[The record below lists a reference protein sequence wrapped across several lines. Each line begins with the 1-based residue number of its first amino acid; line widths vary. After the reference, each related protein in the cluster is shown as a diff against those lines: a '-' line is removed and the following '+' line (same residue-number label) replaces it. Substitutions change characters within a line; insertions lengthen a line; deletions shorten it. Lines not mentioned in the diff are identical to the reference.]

1 MSTQNGILGI
11 LTSQK
16 LWTAPSKEQYLP
28 AYFKE
33 ICDEYLLSED
43 KHRVYPVECLGL
55 QRNSRPATCVIGSDF
70 HVQIVDGKAK
80 RILPSE
86 SPYSVIENIPF
97 VRQLDFEGDLDGGKS
112 LIELIELMEHYMKDN
127 FLATLLV
134 LGGLG
139 IGVHYD
145 QLNKK
150 SDRGVPLIMAYGQ
163 PVSGKSTTMSIAMS
177 ILGHKTSIGE
187 LTSAGALKLTKGQ
200 TLPFWWDDASDFSV
214 LEELAVSS
222 YNNSIKQTAYSKPAT
237 SSRTNALITMNPN
250 SIPKKIRGDKQMIRV
265 FSQIAVIPFKEIN
278 EEQNLETCM
287 FLDEKLKTITTHLAK
302 SVGVFLELAPQ
313 FDVMHQD
320 QMFIQILSEVKK
332 NKLDVRAQFNYS
344 LLLYSTGKP
353 SSSRIAETPTLT
365 NDMTAILIAIVTSA
379 TKNPIE
385 NASRSHIRT
394 SRLGCNGV
402 RINVGEGQPKGS
414 HIQRNKLPEA
424 IIQNLDKVFP
434 DAKKLAE
441 INQKQKSSATATGTA
456 DKKLPEVLNDHTD
469 TGDKD
474 QHEMSENDD
483 AVDVTSYSATLDK
496 IRRLIQQPLPEVNLG
511 VLHKNEQYEEDM
523 VDIVSFLHKYV
534 PGHDE
539 ASSERKP
546 RKGLEWR
553 DYLTFQRHTEAQ
565 SAMQDADFCKI

>member
-1 MSTQNGILGI
+1 MSTQNGILGV

-55 QRNSRPATCVIGSDF
+55 QRNSRPATWVIGSDF
-70 HVQIVDGKAK
+70 HVQLLDGKAK
-80 RILPSE
+80 R
-86 SPYSVIENIPF
+86 
-97 VRQLDFEGDLDGGKS
+97 DLDGGKS

-139 IGVHYD
+139 IGVHYE

-150 SDRGVPLIMAYGQ
+150 SDRGVPLIMVYGQ
-163 PVSGKSTTMSIAMS
+163 PVSGKSTATSIAMS
-177 ILGHKTSIGE
+177 ILGHKTSIGK

-250 SIPKKIRGDKQMIRV
+250 CIPKKIRGDKQMMIRV
-265 FSQIAVIPFKEIN
+265 FSRIAVIPFKEIN

-313 FDVMHQD
+313 FDVMHRD
-320 QMFIQILSEVKK
+320 QMFIQISSQVKK
-332 NKLDVRAQFNYS
+332 NKLDVRAQFNYA
-344 LLLYSTGKP
+344 LLLYSTGKMLEKVGLKDRFFPGLLEFFCNVVTQQYKNITLTDTQP
-353 SSSRIAETPTLT
+353 SSSRVAETPTLT

-385 NASRSHIRT
+385 VCQFFVPKFYARACGCGEVFGFKVTDALEYLGKSNKGLENALRSHIRT
-394 SRLGCNGV
+394 SCLGCNGV

-456 DKKLPEVLNDHTD
+456 GKKLPEVLNDHTD

-483 AVDVTSYSATLDK
+483 EPEDKDQHGMSEDDDETGDKDQHKMSEDDDEKEPEDDVGK
-496 IRRLIQQPLPEVNLG
+496 
-511 VLHKNEQYEEDM
+511 
-523 VDIVSFLHKYV
+523 
-534 PGHDE
+534 
-539 ASSERKP
+539 
-546 RKGLEWR
+546 
-553 DYLTFQRHTEAQ
+553 
-565 SAMQDADFCKI
+565 